1 MTRLGT
7 LMANNFHEL
16 SNSQKEAIFTLIE
29 KRDNDMR
36 DLSNLR
42 LITPVNVDVKLII
55 WVKRYC

>member
-1 MTRLGT
+1 
-7 LMANNFHEL
+7 MANNFHEL